1 MLLDH
6 VWYFQKKFTAD
17 WSVVTWRTCRFG
29 CNQKFIWYSI
39 GWEENY
45 CFDMRICYS
54 FPQCQQSK
62 PDAVIKK
69 RQQNVTLGN
78 GFASWILLV
87 IQIFIIFWTQD
98 CSWWLH
104 QVGNSKVSQQK
115 ISPQNG
121 SPFRIEESFPKM
133 VLKMFDHK
141 VLEIWSTCFAEDSSS
156 TVNHWRE
163 TPGLRTC

>member
-1 MLLDH
+1 MIQQSTCGTLARDFKSISLKNDSTVQKMLLDH

-87 IQIFIIFWTQD
+87 IQIFHH
-98 CSWWLH
+98 LL
-104 QVGNSKVSQQK
+104 N
-115 ISPQNG
+115 
-121 SPFRIEESFPKM
+121 
-133 VLKMFDHK
+133 
-141 VLEIWSTCFAEDSSS
+141 
-156 TVNHWRE
+156 
-163 TPGLRTC
+163 PGLLLMAPSGGQLQSLPAKWISF